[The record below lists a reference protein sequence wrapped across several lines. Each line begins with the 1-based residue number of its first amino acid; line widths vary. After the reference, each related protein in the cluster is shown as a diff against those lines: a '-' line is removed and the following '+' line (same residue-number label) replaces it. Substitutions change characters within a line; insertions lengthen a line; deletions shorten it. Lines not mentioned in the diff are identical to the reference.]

1 LEYKKRIKLVDFN
14 NLELLREN
22 LAKERNDLMKK
33 KEQCIE
39 HLGKTINN
47 KENTVEN
54 IFPKSINNNTMKIK
68 TL

>member
-1 LEYKKRIKLVDFN
+1 
-14 NLELLREN
+14 
-22 LAKERNDLMKK
+22 MKK

-39 HLGKTINN
+39 HLVKTINN

>member
-1 LEYKKRIKLVDFN
+1 
-14 NLELLREN
+14 
-22 LAKERNDLMKK
+22 MKK

-68 TL
+68 TLQEILKAKKMKIESL